1 MGDIAPYLAIA
12 MVLLVVVPAAVVAI
26 ILLAKPVFRW
36 LTKVVVHIVTFIG
49 REVGDILR
57 IIGAVLTSIVLLPIV
72 GVNLLLGRWS
82 SASHYGSAIKIEML
96 AMLGCVYRVFIG
108 NPARLF
114 LLTALTEGL
123 ETRIPNA
130 IAHAPGAFAGSGR
143 QSQFDGYTIVGTL
156 QGGGSGAKLYIA
168 EPMPKKVAA
177 LAREG
182 QHNISRCVIKAFSLS
197 DGSTLAQIVRENRA
211 LPAAKRL
218 GLILEHELTEE
229 KFFYVTRYVPGES
242 LVAVTHR
249 LHAMGGGVDGL
260 GDGPRLKEAM
270 SYAADI
276 LRTISRYHTGGL
288 WHKDVKPDNIIV
300 HEGKAELVD
309 FGLVTPLRSSMTLTT
324 HGTEYFRD
332 PEMVRMALRG
342 VKVHEVDG
350 AKFDIYASGAVLYSM
365 IENSFPAHGGL
376 SQISRKCPEALRWV
390 VRRAMTDYDKRY
402 DSAAAMLADVETVL
416 AAEDP
421 FALRPADL
429 PSVRADQEGGIE
441 PSSRVLPI
449 PAPDAE
455 EVGGTSIGTEGR
467 ASRRAPLPKET
478 QPELPADLVGADVA
492 LEGAGLIATIGVG
505 SRVRVVNWWSG
516 RYSVD
521 PAPLAGMAEASAMG
535 RERIRAKRRRAGRRA
550 IRWASAGGEKGLS
563 RGARLAIGVA
573 IVALLANLAWLIGG
587 GMKRSP
593 IVDAVARVRQTFGLG
608 SAPSSTSPALG
619 RVLIL
624 WDAAALGPVALKQTE
639 DRINRLAAAGF
650 EIVGTA
656 TAAANAQKALEEAR
670 TIDELRQRIGDSAFR
685 SDDASTVI
693 RSWLDDHADLEM
705 VIWIRCDEEKRPDPW
720 LLSREGADPMVLNA
734 ATRAFGERSRG

>member
-26 ILLAKPVFRW
+26 ILLAKPLFRW

-96 AMLGCVYRVFIG
+96 AMLGCVYRVLIG

-168 EPMPKKVAA
+168 EPTVKKIAA

-182 QHNISRCVIKAFSLS
+182 QHNIARCVIKAFSLS

-249 LHAMGGGVDGL
+249 LHALGGGADGL

-300 HEGKAELVD
+300 HERKAELVD

-376 SQISRKCPEALRWV
+376 SQISRKCPEALRWI

-421 FALRPADL
+421 FTLRPADL

-441 PSSRVLPI
+441 PTSRVLPI

-455 EVGGTSIGTEGR
+455 EVGGTSIGTDGR
-467 ASRRAPLPKET
+467 AARRAPLPKET
-478 QPELPADLVGADVA
+478 HPELPADLVGPDVA
-492 LEGAGLIATIGVG
+492 EAAVVMSPNL
-505 SRVRVVNWWSG
+505 RVVNWWSG
-516 RYSVD
+516 RYAVD
-521 PAPLAGMAEASAMG
+521 PAPLAGMAEASALG
-535 RERIRAKRRRAGRRA
+535 RERVRAKGRRSGRRA
-550 IRWASAGGEKGLS
+550 MRWGTGGGEKGLS

-587 GMKRSP
+587 GMKKSP
-593 IVDAVARVRQTFGLG
+593 IVEAVARVRQTFGLG
-608 SAPSSTSPALG
+608 SGQTSPGPTLG

-624 WDAAALGPVALKQTE
+624 WDAAALGPAALRQMD

-656 TAAANAQKALEEAR
+656 TAAANAQKALEEAK
-670 TIDELRQRIGDSAFR
+670 TIDELRTRIGMAAFR
-685 SDDASTVI
+685 SDDASIAI
-693 RSWLDDHADLEM
+693 RNWLGDHADLEM
-705 VIWIRCDEEKRPDPW
+705 VIWIRCDEAKRPDPW

-734 ATRAFGERSRG
+734 ATRAFGEGGRSRG